1 MLYAVKIFI
10 SAAVIVLVSEIA
22 GRSPR
27 LGGLVLSLPVVS
39 ILAFVMTWYAQRDM
53 AVITGLARETL
64 ILVPLGLP
72 FFVPFAFANK
82 TGLTFWPS
90 FFLGVLLAVA
100 TISTYFLFDGRNA
113 NVPH

>member
-1 MLYAVKIFI
+1 
-10 SAAVIVLVSEIA
+10 
-22 GRSPR
+22 
-27 LGGLVLSLPVVS
+27 
-39 ILAFVMTWYAQRDM
+39 M

-90 FFLGVLLAVA
+90 FILGVLMAGA
-100 TISTYFLFDGRNA
+100 TIGVYLATASRVADEATSEVAENA
-113 NVPH
+113 SEN

>member
-27 LGGLVLSLPVVS
+27 LGGLVLSLPIVS
-39 ILAFVMTWYAQRDM
+39 ILAFIMTWYAQKDM
-53 AVITGLARETL
+53 VVIAGLARETL
-64 ILVPLGLP
+64 VLVPLGLP
-72 FFVPFAFANK
+72 FFIPFALASK

-90 FFLGVLLAVA
+90 FFLGALMTGA
-100 TISTYFLFDGRNA
+100 TIGMYFKIASRT
-113 NVPH
+113 

>member
-27 LGGLVLSLPVVS
+27 LGGLVLSLPIVS
-39 ILAFVMTWYAQRDM
+39 ILAFVMTWYAQKDM

-90 FFLGVLLAVA
+90 FILGVLLAGAAIGV
-100 TISTYFLFDGRNA
+100 YFLIADGNA
-113 NVPH
+113 SPSD

>member
-27 LGGLVLSLPVVS
+27 LGGLVLSLPIVS
-39 ILAFVMTWYAQRDM
+39 ILAFMLTWYAQRDM
-53 AVITGLARETL
+53 AVITGLARKTL

-90 FFLGVLLAVA
+90 FILGVLMAGA
-100 TISTYFLFDGRNA
+100 TIGVYFLLDGRNA
-113 NVPH
+113 KVAP

>member
-27 LGGLVLSLPVVS
+27 LGGLVLSLPIVS

-82 TGLTFWPS
+82 SGLTFWPS
-90 FFLGVLLAVA
+90 FVVGVLMASAL
-100 TISTYFLFDGRNA
+100 IGLYFLFA
-113 NVPH
+113 NHNEV

>member
-22 GRSPR
+22 GRSSR
-27 LGGLVLSLPVVS
+27 LGGLVLSLPIVS

-72 FFVPFAFANK
+72 FFVPFALASR

-90 FFLGVLLAVA
+90 FFLGLLMSAA
-100 TISTYFLFDGRNA
+100 TISGYIAMSSRM
-113 NVPH
+113 P